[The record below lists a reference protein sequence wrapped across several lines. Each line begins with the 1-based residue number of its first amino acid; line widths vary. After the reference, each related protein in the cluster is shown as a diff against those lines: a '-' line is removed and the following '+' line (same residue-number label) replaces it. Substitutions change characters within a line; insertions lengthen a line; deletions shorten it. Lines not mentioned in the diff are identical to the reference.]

1 MARHDSK
8 RKLKRNELLIAYQEA
23 HPDESLREI
32 GEVFGISAVRVFQIL
47 KREREK
53 RRNDRAGA
61 KPDTGTGEI

>member
-32 GEVFGISAVRVFQIL
+32 GEVFGISAVRVFQIRQ
-47 KREREK
+47 RERER
-53 RRNDRAGA
+53 RRNDRAGT
-61 KPDTGTGEI
+61 KLDTGTGEI